1 MLGLLVELESGNYLL
16 AADAIYSRAHYEPV
30 PQLSGVVYDEKGY
43 FAAMEFLRQY
53 AEEHHAQILFGHA
66 NRFVVSEK
74 LTNGIAGLLK
84 GNGIRR
90 LEGEASFTAPGTMT
104 ITHADGT
111 QEAVSADKI
120 ILATGSVNA
129 VPPIP
134 GLKENPNCIDSTGA
148 LSLEKLPES
157 MVVIGGGVIGLEL
170 ACAYAA
176 FGTAVTVVEALD
188 HILPMLDS
196 DLTAAGMKR
205 MRKLGIKLHTECPV
219 QSVEACDAGAKVVC
233 KDKNSE
239 TVSFEAEK
247 VLVAVGRRANTASLQ
262 LEAGGIANDRGRILV
277 NDKMETS
284 VPGVY
289 AIGDCVMGYA
299 QLAHTASAMGETAA
313 ENAMG
318 MDAHYDQSTCPTCVY
333 ILPEAASVGLTEA
346 DCKAQGLNY
355 LCGKFP
361 MAGNGKALILNGGEG
376 LVKILADQESHK
388 VLGMHIIGP
397 RATDLI
403 AEGALA
409 IRMGASVDDLIAT
422 IHSHPTVTEA
432 VREAAL
438 NTEKRAIHFM
448 N

>member
-1 MLGLLVELESGNYLL
+1 M
-16 AADAIYSRAHYEPV
+16 
-30 PQLSGVVYDEKGY
+30 
-43 FAAMEFLRQY
+43 
-53 AEEHHAQILFGHA
+53 
-66 NRFVVSEK
+66 
-74 LTNGIAGLLK
+74 
-84 GNGIRR
+84 
-90 LEGEASFTAPGTMT
+90 
-104 ITHADGT
+104 
-111 QEAVSADKI
+111 
-120 ILATGSVNA
+120 
-129 VPPIP
+129 
-134 GLKENPNCIDSTGA
+134 
-148 LSLEKLPES
+148 
-157 MVVIGGGVIGLEL
+157 VIGGGVIGLEL

-176 FGTAVTVVEALD
+176 FGT
-188 HILPMLDS
+188 
-196 DLTAAGMKR
+196 
-205 MRKLGIKLHTECPV
+205 
-219 QSVEACDAGAKVVC
+219 
-233 KDKNSE
+233 
-239 TVSFEAEK
+239 
-247 VLVAVGRRANTASLQ
+247 
-262 LEAGGIANDRGRILV
+262 ANDRGRILV

-299 QLAHTASAMGETAA
+299 QLAHTASAMGETTA

-355 LCGKFP
+355 LCGKFS

-438 NTEKRAIHFM
+438 NTEKRAFHFM